1 MLKGEGGGWW
11 RVMKGGESDEE
22 GREWWRVRV
31 EGMVGRGE
39 GVGSNGMG
47 REWSDGRGREWSE
60 GEQWN

>member
-1 MLKGEGGGWW
+1 
-11 RVMKGGESDEE
+11 MKGGESDEE

-60 GEQWN
+60 GERWN